1 MLKIKIYILLLAFCS
16 LQGLFSQDLLNLL
29 EAESTSS
36 GYVPATFKMTRIG
49 FGHSTEVRPK
59 NVLEV
64 FVANRFWNL
73 PTDRSQSF
81 VSDRMS
87 SRIALEYSISDRL
100 TYGIGA
106 TTFDGLFDSF
116 LKYRVALQQKGG
128 EGWPVTITLFQNA
141 SYDSSGI
148 PNDQVADD
156 FSDRLSFTSQI
167 LISKRFNKNFSFQLS
182 PTLVNRSLGLAA
194 EDPNTFFALGGGGR
208 YKLGAHLSFVSEYY
222 YLFNDLNSSE
232 TFNPISFGVNWELGD
247 LMLQFMLTNSFF
259 MVEDAFI
266 TRTRNNFN
274 FRNPNLNFGFNATY
288 VIHLKKK
295 LKND

>member
-1 MLKIKIYILLLAFCS
+1 MLKIKVGILFLAFCS
-16 LQGLFSQDLLNLL
+16 SQSLFSQDLLNLL
-29 EAESTSS
+29 DAESTND

-73 PTDRSQSF
+73 PTESSQSF
-81 VSDRMS
+81 VADRIS

-100 TYGIGA
+100 TYGVGA

-116 LKYRVALQQKGG
+116 LKYRLAVQRGGDKGL
-128 EGWPVTITLFQNA
+128 PVTVTLLQNA
-141 SYDSSGI
+141 SYDSSAI
-148 PNDQVADD
+148 PNNLIADD
-156 FSDRLSFTSQI
+156 LSDRLSFTSQI

-182 PTLVNRSLGLAA
+182 PTLVNRSLGLTAD
-194 EDPNTFFALGGGGR
+194 DPNTFFALGAGGR

-222 YLFNDLNSSE
+222 YLLNEVKSTE

-295 LKND
+295 LKK